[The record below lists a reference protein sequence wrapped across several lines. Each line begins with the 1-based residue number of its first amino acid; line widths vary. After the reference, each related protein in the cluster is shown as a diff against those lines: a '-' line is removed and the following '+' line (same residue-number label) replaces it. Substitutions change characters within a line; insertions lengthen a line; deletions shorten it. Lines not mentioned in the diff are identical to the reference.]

1 MFAGIEGY
9 PDELNVK
16 AVDDTTFEFVL
27 TAPCAYMEDLMAFP
41 TFFPVKQSAVEAF
54 ADWQTSP
61 GGWCQNAGF
70 VFQRSVRLHRLGS

>member
-54 ADWQTSP
+54 ADWQTYSRRLVP
-61 GGWCQNAGF
+61 ERGLRL
-70 VFQRSVRLHRLGS
+70 QRPVRLHRLGP